1 MYRGVFWMIDNEIA
15 AFPFDGNIDVGVA
28 KSGNTY
34 NHRLL
39 WDAVLKSRYK
49 KAFDY
54 YPRGRVEINASGKAV
69 IYMNQNISEENVKDI
84 CKYFEV
90 DSEPIV
96 KYDHS
101 KHYKC
106 HLDWEREGEA

>member
-1 MYRGVFWMIDNEIA
+1 MIDNEIA

-34 NHRLL
+34 NYRLL
-39 WDAVLKSRYK
+39 WNAILKSRYK

-54 YPRGRVEINASGKAV
+54 YPRGRVEINASGMAV
-69 IYMNQNISEENVKDI
+69 IYMNPNISEERIKEI
-84 CKYFEV
+84 CRCFEV
-90 DSEPIV
+90 ATEPIV

-101 KHYKC
+101 RHYKC